1 MLESGQAGVIR
12 RERFMGLGLPEVVLI
27 LIVFML
33 LFGAKRLPDL
43 ASGIGKGIRN
53 FKDATREGMEDADKT
68 K

>member
-1 MLESGQAGVIR
+1 
-12 RERFMGLGLPEVVLI
+12 MGLGLPEVILI

-53 FKDATREGMEDADKT
+53 FKDATREGLEETDKP

>member
-1 MLESGQAGVIR
+1 
-12 RERFMGLGLPEVVLI
+12 MGLGLPEVVLI

-53 FKDATREGMEDADKT
+53 FKDATREGMEDGDKT